1 MVEPVE
7 KLVQSAAYLLKGQDI
22 SVARVDVEPG
32 PGAAQYH
39 ASSITGHGD
48 KGKKSVNFFNTAVG
62 ILIFFNKGQP

>member
-7 KLVQSAAYLLKGQDI
+7 KLVQSAAYLLKGQEI

-39 ASSITGHGD
+39 ASSIAGHGD
-48 KGKKSVNFFNTAVG
+48 KGKKFVNF
-62 ILIFFNKGQP
+62 LIPLLEY

>member
-32 PGAAQYH
+32 INLKIYQLV
-39 ASSITGHGD
+39 S
-48 KGKKSVNFFNTAVG
+48 SVNG
-62 ILIFFNKGQP
+62 QELIGELSIYTMKISIK